1 MARVEGRRKRTQHRT
16 KTVMDF
22 DPTPKALRDQKEV
35 EAYMMKYDVQL
46 PSNVKV
52 EWCPSDTEYKKA
64 PEAESVYL
72 HPQVL
77 ALG

>member
-22 DPTPKALRDQKEV
+22 DLTPKALRDQKEV

-52 EWCPSDTEYKKA
+52 EWCP
-64 PEAESVYL
+64 
-72 HPQVL
+72 
-77 ALG
+77 